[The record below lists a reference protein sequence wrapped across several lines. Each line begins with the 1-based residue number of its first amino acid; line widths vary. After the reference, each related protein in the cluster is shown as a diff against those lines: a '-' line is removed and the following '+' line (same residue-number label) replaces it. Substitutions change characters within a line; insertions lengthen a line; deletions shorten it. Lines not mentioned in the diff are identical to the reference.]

1 MEIIFSKKYY
11 EDLNVGIKNGDA
23 LIINYAGTC
32 MFNAISS
39 LFDVHKSYRLVPVPS
54 HSGVATTSL
63 KLARSICAVND
74 KFDITVDD
82 VLKGKPRPSLY
93 DQKKKGKN
101 ITDKLYEFRA
111 THPIGNDSI
120 VVLVDNTYYTGQTI
134 EAARKAIRASNPNC
148 TIKGLVFSKIISRS
162 KKEKITLEI
171 QTISTKRIN
180 ISKLD
185 FDKGLFHDVDFEIFP
200 LAKVSKDNGWVFNSE
215 FKKIESK

>member
-1 MEIIFSKKYY
+1 M
-11 EDLNVGIKNGDA
+11 
-23 LIINYAGTC
+23 
-32 MFNAISS
+32 
-39 LFDVHKSYRLVPVPS
+39 
-54 HSGVATTSL
+54 
-63 KLARSICAVND
+63 
-74 KFDITVDD
+74 
-82 VLKGKPRPSLY
+82 
-93 DQKKKGKN
+93 
-101 ITDKLYEFRA
+101 
-111 THPIGNDSI
+111 
-120 VVLVDNTYYTGQTI
+120 QTI

-148 TIKGLVFSKIISRS
+148 TIKGLVFSKIISRP

>member
-32 MFNAISS
+32 MFKAISL

-54 HSGVATTSL
+54 HLGVATTSL
-63 KLARSICAVND
+63 KLARSICAINN

-101 ITDKLYEFRA
+101 ITDKLFEFRA